1 MGMPQN
7 ISPMQEEMLRA
18 KSVMEY
24 DFEIVKSENRILKT
38 RFNLKAD
45 EVIYLEI
52 QKKDIQAVPR
62 NISLELMEQWN
73 NALMLNEKQ

>member
-24 DFEIVKSENRILKT
+24 DFEIIKSENGILKT
-38 RFNLKAD
+38 GFNLKAD
-45 EVIYLEI
+45 EVIYMEI
-52 QKKDIQAVPR
+52 QKKDLGAVPR
-62 NISLELMEQWN
+62 NISPELMEQWN
-73 NALMLNEKQ
+73 NALMLDEK